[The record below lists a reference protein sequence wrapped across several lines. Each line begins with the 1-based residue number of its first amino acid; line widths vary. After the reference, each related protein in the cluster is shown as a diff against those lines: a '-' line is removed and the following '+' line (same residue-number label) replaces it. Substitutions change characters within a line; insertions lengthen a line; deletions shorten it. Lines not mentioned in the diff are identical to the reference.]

1 MCSGCESELTLVA
14 AMHDLTLAAQYAER
28 MVLLDHGRVVSDGVP
43 REVLTEETISR
54 HYGASIDIVPVD
66 GRVAVIPRRA

>member
-1 MCSGCESELTLVA
+1 
-14 AMHDLTLAAQYAER
+14 MHDLTLAAQYAER

-43 REVLTEETISR
+43 HEVLTEETISR